1 MTRILLLGATGRTA
15 AAVLAA
21 LPDTVGVTA
30 ALRTPADVKRLA
42 DTVASLLP
50 QVVDIADGVS
60 LRRAMDGVDVVVN
73 AIRLREDIDST
84 ALVCLHDR
92 LVTASIAT
100 NGDDPPRMV
109 TVGGAGALRLPGGA
123 RFWEHPT
130 FPSPTLPRG
139 RAHAALRDHL
149 ESGRAGEAWAY
160 LIPPPAYQPH
170 GPARGHWQATAP
182 STDESVFTTHAI
194 SYADFGRAVAAVALG
209 DQTGTR
215 LIAWPR

>member
-1 MTRILLLGATGRTA
+1 MTRMLL
-15 AAVLAA
+15 LAA
-21 LPDTVGVTA
+21 LPDTVEVTA
-30 ALRTPADVKRLA
+30 ALRAPADGNRLA
-42 DTVASLLP
+42 GTAASLLP
-50 QVVDIADGVS
+50 QVVDIADGAS
-60 LRRAMDGVDVVVN
+60 LRQAMAGVTVVVN
-73 AIRLREDIDST
+73 AIRLREDIDPT
-84 ALVCLHDR
+84 ALVCLNDR

-100 NGDDPPRMV
+100 NGDDPPRIV
-109 TVGGAGALRLPGGA
+109 TVGGAGALRLPGGT
-123 RFWEHPT
+123 RFWEHPM
-130 FPSPTLPRG
+130 FPRPTLPRG
-139 RAHAALRDHL
+139 RAHAAFRDHL